1 MAKSEIEEFMLIP
14 AEELNSLRNKTL
26 NFDKEIEEAS
36 STKDNNEQLLQ
47 PKCERYIISQVINI
61 YIFNFY
67 NNY

>member
-36 STKDNNEQLLQ
+36 STSSTKDNNEQFLQ
-47 PKCERYIISQVINI
+47 PKCER
-61 YIFNFY
+61 
-67 NNY
+67 

>member
-47 PKCERYIISQVINI
+47 PKCERYIISQLINI
-61 YIFNFY
+61 YI
-67 NNY
+67 